1 MKKSRS
7 RTRRILV
14 KNKICPTKFGTI
26 EKRPVF
32 RIFIKRK
39 IVPTKV
45 QVKYEDNLWN
55 QDTRKEKAR
64 VFRVVNIP
72 W

>member
-1 MKKSRS
+1 
-7 RTRRILV
+7 V
-14 KNKICPTKFGTI
+14 KNKISPTKFGTI

-32 RIFIKRK
+32 RIFTKRK

-55 QDTRKEKAR
+55 QDSFKKPKKSE
-64 VFRVVNIP
+64 F
-72 W
+72 

>member
-1 MKKSRS
+1 M
-7 RTRRILV
+7 
-14 KNKICPTKFGTI
+14 KNKISSTKFGII

-32 RIFIKRK
+32 QIFTKRK

-55 QDTRKEKAR
+55 QDVGKEKAR
-64 VFRVVNIP
+64 VFRVVKIP

>member
-1 MKKSRS
+1 MKKSHS
-7 RTRRILV
+7 HTRRILV
-14 KNKICPTKFGTI
+14 KNKISPRRFGI
-26 EKRPVF
+26 VEKRPVF
-32 RIFIKRK
+32 RIFMKRK

-64 VFRVVNIP
+64 VFRVVKIP

>member
-1 MKKSRS
+1 MKKSHS

-14 KNKICPTKFGTI
+14 KNKISPTRFGTL

-32 RIFIKRK
+32 RIFMKRK

-55 QDTRKEKAR
+55 QDARKEKAR
-64 VFRVVNIP
+64 VFRVVKIP

>member
-1 MKKSRS
+1 MG
-7 RTRRILV
+7 
-14 KNKICPTKFGTI
+14 KNKISPTKFGTI

-32 RIFIKRK
+32 RIFTKRK

-55 QDTRKEKAR
+55 QDVGKEKAR
-64 VFRVVNIP
+64 VFRVVKIS